1 MARYRT
7 PACAPADVR
16 VRHIARRDWGAIAA
30 LEDRAYAGRAL
41 AEGRAAL
48 QARGRASPGTCF
60 VLDAD
65 GAPEGYLLALPYP
78 LFRCPELHAAGDTG
92 HAAPGGSGGAGNLH
106 LHDVVVAEH
115 LRGAGLAGRLIARLT
130 ATARARR
137 YERIS
142 LVAVA
147 GSADFWSRRG
157 YRPYADVTPPAD
169 YGPGAVY
176 MSRAVRPAGEEG

>member
-7 PACAPADVR
+7 PVCAPADVR
-16 VRHIARRDWGAIAA
+16 VRHIAGRDWGAIAA
-30 LEDRAYAGRAL
+30 LEDRAYADRAL
-41 AEGRAAL
+41 AEGREAL

-60 VLDAD
+60 VLDAG

-78 LFRCPELHAAGDTG
+78 PSHCPELH
-92 HAAPGGSGGAGNLH
+92 GAEEARYASANLH
-106 LHDVVVAEH
+106 LHDIVVAEH
-115 LRGAGLAGRLIARLT
+115 LRGAGLAGRLLARLT

-147 GSADFWSRRG
+147 GSAGFWSRRG
-157 YRPYADVTPPAD
+157 YRPHPDVAPPAG

-176 MSRAVRPAGEEG
+176 MSRAVLVSKEGG

>member
-16 VRHIARRDWGAIAA
+16 IRHIAAYDWGAIAA
-30 LEDRAYAGRAL
+30 LEDRAYADRQL
-41 AEGRAAL
+41 AEGREAL

-60 VLDAD
+60 VLDAG

-78 LFRCPELHAAGDTG
+78 RFRCPELRGAEEAGHTG
-92 HAAPGGSGGAGNLH
+92 DNLH
-106 LHDVVVAEH
+106 LHDIVVAEH
-115 LRGAGLAGRLIARLT
+115 LRGAGLAARLLARLT

-137 YERIS
+137 FRRIS

-147 GSADFWSRRG
+147 GTAAFWTRRG
-157 YRPYADVTPPAD
+157 YGPHPDVAPPAG
-169 YGPGAVY
+169 YGPRAVY
-176 MSRAVRPAGEEG
+176 MSRAVSVSKEGG

>member
-1 MARYRT
+1 MVRYRT

-16 VRHIARRDWGAIAA
+16 VRHIAGHDWGAIAA
-30 LEDRAYAGRAL
+30 LEERAYADRAL
-41 AEGRAAL
+41 TEGREAL

-60 VLDAD
+60 VLDAG

-78 LFRCPELHAAGDTG
+78 LFRCPELRGAEETG
-92 HAAPGGSGGAGNLH
+92 HASANLH
-106 LHDVVVAEH
+106 LHDIVVAEH
-115 LRGAGLAGRLIARLT
+115 LRGAGLAGRLLARLT

-137 YERIS
+137 CERIS

-147 GSADFWSRRG
+147 GSAGFWSRRG
-157 YRPYADVTPPAD
+157 YRPYPGVAPPAG

-176 MSRAVRPAGEEG
+176 MSQAAFLSRGAG